1 MDRPTSWA
9 GVPARDPASVSTPL
23 PLTTPTSLAHLL
35 SQQSDVFDDE
45 LDADLTAVKKSKQK
59 RLKKGEK
66 NKNKKDTQDLSI
78 FEL

>member
-23 PLTTPTSLAHLL
+23 TTSTPPAHLPG
-35 SQQSDVFDDE
+35 QQSDVFDDE
-45 LDADLTAVKKSKQK
+45 LDADLTAVKKASKK
-59 RLKKGEK
+59 WLKKGEK
-66 NKNKKDTQDLSI
+66 IKNKKDTQDLSI